1 MKNERLMDALGNV
14 SPALVAEAAP
24 GNLPASAKR
33 PIRPLR
39 MLIAAAI
46 VIAIMMVSVLG
57 MTISAEESEP
67 ALQELPVIIL
77 REDFDRMVKEMYQ
90 ELEDKSEF
98 NDCSHYALRHMA
110 YYEQQF
116 MSSDKHSPNHKQSM
130 LEKYP
135 ITELCDVYTLDE
147 TTTDLE
153 KAWLLEQFRLIGF
166 SQLDLI
172 ESYEKLYRMV
182 EESDSENKEKILAS
196 LPEIPERPNQDE

>member
-24 GNLPASAKR
+24 GNLPAKAKR

-110 YYEQQF
+110 FYEQQF
-116 MSSDKHSPNHKQSM
+116 MLDTLSPNAKEHM
-130 LEKYP
+130 LERFP
-135 ITELCDVYTLDE
+135 ITELCDVYVLDE
-147 TTTDLE
+147 TATDVD

-196 LPEIPERPNQDE
+196 LPEIPERPE

>member
-110 YYEQQF
+110 FYEQQF
-116 MSSDKHSPNHKQSM
+116 MLDTLSPNAKEHM
-130 LEKYP
+130 LEKFP
-135 ITELCDVYTLDE
+135 ITELCDVYVLDE
-147 TTTDLE
+147 TATDVD

-196 LPEIPERPNQDE
+196 LPEIPERPE